1 MASLLQDFRIALR
14 NLRKNPGFTA
24 VTVLILAL
32 GIAGVTIIFS
42 AVDGLLLSPLPYPG
56 SDRLVQIWE
65 TDRRRDVA
73 EGSVSPLNLE
83 DWSDGSRRLQVMA
96 GYGYEAPVLAGEGPA
111 QRLRAVTVNPAFFSV
126 FMVEPHLGRV
136 LSSEDEGAR
145 VAVLGHGL
153 WQDRLGGDP
162 AIVGR
167 SLTLDGEPYTV
178 VGVMPRGF
186 SFPGYTELWVPLR
199 LDRGRLS
206 RGSHFLF
213 AVGRLAA
220 DATLA
225 AAQDEMSALARA
237 LEERHPDTNEGQGVR
252 LVPLQEQL
260 VGDLRSR
267 VLILFGAVALVL
279 LSACANVAN
288 LLLVRATARGR
299 EVSVRAALGASR
311 RRLLQPFLAEA
322 LALAALACALGV
334 GLAKAGLEVLLSASP
349 VRIPGPVSIG
359 LDVRVLTFAVA
370 ASLATALLFGLAP
383 ALQASR
389 VAAAGA
395 LREGAPTGGRRT
407 QRLRRLLVAGEVALA
422 VVLLA
427 GAGLLVTSFHRLTSV
442 DPGFRPEGVM
452 SMKVELTSTRYAERS
467 AQAAFAEQAVERIEA
482 LPGVR
487 AAGVVDDLP
496 FSGSRSSSSFEIAG
510 REPGSDLWQSDVR
523 AVTPEYLPAMNV
535 PLLAGRGFSDDDS
548 PESVPVAIVN
558 AAFAARWFPDVNPI
572 GQRIL
577 IGDHRERDVFGGP
590 VWREIVG
597 VVGDIHHD
605 QLASRPSP
613 ELYTPFAQRPETRVS
628 FVVRTY
634 GEPRAIVPS
643 VQAALAE
650 MDPNQPIYDIRAM
663 EERLEDS
670 VAAPRFHAGLLSAFA
685 ATALIL
691 TVLGIYGVSSYAVR
705 QRTREIGIRMAVGA
719 DGSDVRRLIVLRS
732 LVDVGAGLLAGLVA
746 AIALGRVLAGL
757 LYGVSPHDPLIFAGV
772 IVLLGVAGLASSWM
786 PARRA
791 SRIDPAVALRG
802 LAVE

>member
-167 SLTLDGEPYTV
+167 SLTLDGERYTV
-178 VGVMPRGF
+178 
-186 SFPGYTELWVPLR
+186 
-199 LDRGRLS
+199 
-206 RGSHFLF
+206 
-213 AVGRLAA
+213 
-220 DATLA
+220 
-225 AAQDEMSALARA
+225 
-237 LEERHPDTNEGQGVR
+237 EERHPDTNEGQGVR

-407 QRLRRLLVAGEVALA
+407 QRLRRLLVASEVALA